1 MKTQCSNKDA
11 LRKTAL
17 YESGQAPCDTEA
29 PAACTAAEATT
40 ATRAAALSSLA
51 PSVLQKR
58 LLIETIQLIAANKQC
73 GPQRTLWFLLSCV
86 DWCHGSNTVFWI
98 ERPDQPC
105 FDFVR
110 TSAMPKVKATT
121 CPPGFQD
128 FSLLKLLRSCPIWPQ
143 CWPTAPWHSLD
154 TRQRSGRCS
163 SLSLRKSR
171 PAGGGKRLDLSDLDW
186 SAKFQTKT
194 HLNLYPCHES

>member
-1 MKTQCSNKDA
+1 MHCEKQRCMSQGKRRVTQKPRPPAPPPKPPPPHVPPPLAVLPQVCFRNVCW
-11 LRKTAL
+11 LRPFNWSLQTSSADPNAHYGFCCPVL
-17 YESGQAPCDTEA
+17 TGAMGQ
-29 PAACTAAEATT
+29 
-40 ATRAAALSSLA
+40 
-51 PSVLQKR
+51 
-58 LLIETIQLIAANKQC
+58 
-73 GPQRTLWFLLSCV
+73 
-86 DWCHGSNTVFWI
+86 NTVFWI

>member
-40 ATRAAALSSLA
+40 ATRAAAFSSLA

-86 DWCHGSNTVFWI
+86 DWCHGS
-98 ERPDQPC
+98 
-105 FDFVR
+105 
-110 TSAMPKVKATT
+110 K
-121 CPPGFQD
+121 
-128 FSLLKLLRSCPIWPQ
+128 
-143 CWPTAPWHSLD
+143 HS
-154 TRQRSGRCS
+154 
-163 SLSLRKSR
+163 
-171 PAGGGKRLDLSDLDW
+171 
-186 SAKFQTKT
+186 F
-194 HLNLYPCHES
+194 LN